1 MKGFIECFEAFIHAI
16 VFSCIFIYTGYNMER
31 IVFLL
36 FSILILGGIGTLLL
50 MVFMKV
56 NLIMLKK
63 FALALSIVVVLNL
76 FFNVGIAAFYHQPKY
91 DDFCG
96 LETRQY
102 YETKE
107 ACEAIGGEW
116 IGYANGA
123 YPKPV
128 RALEPGA
135 PPEPREYCDAQAAC
149 RKEHQTAINLYNRN
163 VFVILVVLGAISVG
177 LGIFF
182 SAVAAISSGFLYG
195 GLLSFLIGSTRYW
208 SDMNEYLR
216 FIILGI
222 VLAAL
227 VWVGWRKLKD

>member
-1 MKGFIECFEAFIHAI
+1 
-16 VFSCIFIYTGYNMER
+16 MER
-31 IVFLL
+31 ILYSVILL
-36 FSILILGGIGTLLL
+36 LILGGVGALLL
-50 MVFMKV
+50 VIFMKV
-56 NLIMLKK
+56 NLITLKK
-63 FALALSIVVVLNL
+63 FALALSLVVVLNL

-116 IGYANGA
+116 IGFADTGGH

-128 RALEPGA
+128 RIAEPSGVQE
-135 PPEPREYCDAQAAC
+135 PFYTDQGKPREYCDAQVTC

-163 VFVILVVLGAISVG
+163 VFIALVVLGTVSVA

-195 GLLSFLIGSTRYW
+195 GLLSFVIGSTRYW

-216 FIILGI
+216 FIILGF

-227 VWVGWRKLKD
+227 VWVGWKKLKD

>member
-1 MKGFIECFEAFIHAI
+1 
-16 VFSCIFIYTGYNMER
+16 MER
-31 IVFLL
+31 IIFPLL
-36 FSILILGGIGTLLL
+36 LLLIIGGIGTLLL

-56 NLIMLKK
+56 NLITLKK

-76 FFNVGIAAFYHQPKY
+76 FFNVGIAAFQREPKF

-96 LETRQY
+96 LDTRQY

-107 ACEAIGGEW
+107 ACEAQGGEW
-116 IGYANGA
+116 IGYAGGPYP

-128 RALEPGA
+128 RVAL
-135 PPEPREYCDAQAAC
+135 PPEVGIQEPREYCDAQATC
-149 RKEHQTAINLYNRN
+149 RKEHQAAINLYNRN
-163 VFVILVVLGAISVG
+163 VFIALVVLGTVSVA

-182 SAVAAISSGFLYG
+182 NAVSAISFGLLYG
-195 GLLSFLIGSTRYW
+195 GLLSFLIGTSRYW

-216 FIILGI
+216 FVILGI

-227 VWVGWRKLKD
+227 LWVGYRKLKDGKSR

>member
-1 MKGFIECFEAFIHAI
+1 
-16 VFSCIFIYTGYNMER
+16 MER
-31 IVFLL
+31 IVFPL
-36 FSILILGGIGTLLL
+36 FILLILGGIGALLL

-56 NLIMLKK
+56 NLLTLKK

-76 FFNVGIAAFYHQPKY
+76 FFNVGIAAFYHQPQY

-116 IGYANGA
+116 IGYANGGPH
-123 YPKPV
+123 PKVARPIV
-128 RALEPGA
+128 EPGVQ
-135 PPEPREYCDAQAAC
+135 EPREYCDAQAAC
-149 RKEHQTAINLYNRN
+149 RKEHEAAINLYNRN
-163 VFVILVVLGAISVG
+163 VFVVLVVLGAISVA

-182 SAVAAISSGFLYG
+182 NAVAAISSGFLYG
-195 GLLSFLIGSTRYW
+195 GLLSFLIGSIRYW
-208 SDMNEYLR
+208 SDMNEYIR

-227 VWVGWRKLKD
+227 VWVGWKKLKD

>member
-1 MKGFIECFEAFIHAI
+1 
-16 VFSCIFIYTGYNMER
+16 MER
-31 IVFLL
+31 IGILI
-36 FSILILGGIGTLLL
+36 FSLLILGGVGALLL
-50 MVFMKV
+50 MVFMRV
-56 NLIMLKK
+56 NLITLKK
-63 FALALSIVVVLNL
+63 FALALSIIVVLNL
-76 FFNVGIAAFYHQPKY
+76 FFNVGIAAFYREPKF

-96 LETRQY
+96 LDTRQY

-107 ACEAIGGEW
+107 ACETIGGEW
-116 IGYANGA
+116 IGYIGYADGGL

-128 RALEPGA
+128 MPAEPGVQ
-135 PPEPREYCDAQAAC
+135 EQPREYCDGQATC
-149 RKEHQTAINLYNRN
+149 RKEHRAAINPYNRN
-163 VFVILVVLGAISVG
+163 VFTILVVLGAVSVA

-182 SAVAAISSGFLYG
+182 SAVSAISSGFLYG
-195 GLLSFLIGSTRYW
+195 GLLSFIIGTTRYW

>member
-1 MKGFIECFEAFIHAI
+1 
-16 VFSCIFIYTGYNMER
+16 MER
-31 IVFLL
+31 IFFPLISL
-36 FSILILGGIGTLLL
+36 LILGGVGLLFL
-50 MVFMKV
+50 FIFMKV
-56 NLIMLKK
+56 NLITLKK

-76 FFNVGIAAFYHQPKY
+76 FFNVGIGAFYQEPKY
-91 DDFCG
+91 EDFCG

-107 ACEAIGGEW
+107 ACETIGGEW
-116 IGYANGA
+116 IGYADGGH

-128 RALEPGA
+128 RIVEPALGPGIQ
-135 PPEPREYCDAQAAC
+135 EPREYCDAQVAC
-149 RKEHQTAINLYNRN
+149 RKEHQTALNLYNRN
-163 VFVILVVLGAISVG
+163 VFIVLVVLGAVSVA

-195 GLLSFLIGSTRYW
+195 GLLSFLIGTTRYW
-208 SDMNEYLR
+208 SNMDEYLR

-227 VWVGWRKLKD
+227 VWVGWKKLKD